1 MSYQN
6 LNPDDFKSAFE
17 TNKNAVIIDV
27 RTPGEIAAGK
37 IQSALEMDFF
47 APDFAQKLMTMDKNK
62 AYFMVC
68 RSGNRSGQ
76 ACAFMSQNGFNE
88 VYNLAGGMMAWEVA
102 IQE

>member
-6 LNPDDFKSAFE
+6 LNPADFKAAFE
-17 TNKNAVIIDV
+17 SKDNAVIVDV

-37 IQSALEMDFF
+37 IDGALEMDFF
-47 APDFAQKLMTMDKNK
+47 APDFAQKLMSLDKNK

-76 ACAFMSQNGFNE
+76 ACAFMSQNGFSE

-102 IQE
+102 IR